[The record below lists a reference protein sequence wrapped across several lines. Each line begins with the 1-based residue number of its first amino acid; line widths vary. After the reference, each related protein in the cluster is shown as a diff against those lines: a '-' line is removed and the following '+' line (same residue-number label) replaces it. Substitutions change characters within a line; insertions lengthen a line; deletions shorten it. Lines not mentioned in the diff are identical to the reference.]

1 MRISRR
7 NFIKASAAAG
17 AIAAVGCGVSG
28 NALAP
33 AKGEKKIGEAP
44 GKWIS
49 TSCQGCTT
57 WDPIQIFVQ
66 DGRAVKVRGNPNSK
80 SNEGTC
86 CPRAHLILQQ
96 VYDPDRVKVPMKR
109 TNPKKGRGVDPK
121 FVPISWDEALN
132 TIADKMMELRN
143 KGEAH
148 KYMLNRGRYT
158 HMNVLLYD
166 AMTKI
171 YGSPNNISHSSICA
185 EAEKS
190 GAFFTEGLW
199 DYRDYD
205 MINTKFMLIWGLDP
219 LSSNRQ
225 VPYTIKM
232 FGEVLD
238 RAKVVVVD
246 PKMNGSSAK
255 AHDWLP
261 VLPGEDGALAVAM
274 AHVILTEGLWYKEY
288 VGDFTDGANRFK
300 KGETVAEDA
309 FKEIQT
315 NGLVKWWNIELKDKT
330 PEWAE
335 KLCGIPASKI
345 YQTARDMA
353 KAAPNVV
360 VWLGPGAAMHVRG
373 TYSAMAV
380 HALSGL
386 MGSSD
391 NIGGHMAGAKI
402 LGNGL
407 QKLDDYLDETAKK
420 KNKKIDQRGTLKFP
434 AMASG
439 KPGSG
444 VITNN
449 LPDAIMAK
457 DPYDIKMGL
466 GYMNNFPFSGTGAQ
480 RWEKMFTENEI
491 FYVHLTTHASELTM
505 FADIVLPATQSAAEK
520 WAYLKNKGGQF
531 SYSTILQ
538 PVIKPVWDCKDDE
551 TEIPYLLAKKFAER
565 GFTKLLE
572 FYTNEFRDVET
583 GKLPENEKEFAVN
596 AVKYYTQPA
605 WANTDPA
612 QGDVIGSWEKF
623 KEVGVW
629 NSAPYKFK
637 GRWGKYKTATQ
648 KFEFY
653 SETLKK
659 ALNEHAANNKVD
671 VDKVL
676 EACNYEA
683 RGEKAF
689 VPHYESP
696 FRYGS
701 REEYPFTFIDHK
713 SRLNREGRS
722 ANCTWY
728 MEFKKVDAGDASW
741 EDVLKMNPADAQK
754 LGIADGGTAKISSVS
769 GTFLTKVRY
778 WEGIRP
784 GTVAKA
790 YGQGHWAYGKVASKK
805 FGKEAYTFNN
815 NELIP
820 ADYDRLTGATARNGG
835 LCGVKIEKA

>member
-17 AIAAVGCGVSG
+17 VVAAVGCGVSG

-33 AKGEKKIGEAP
+33 AKGEKKIGETP

-66 DGRAVKVRGNPNSK
+66 DGRAVKVRGNPNSE
-80 SNEGTC
+80 SNKGTC
-86 CPRAHLILQQ
+86 CPRAHLTLQQ

-143 KGEAH
+143 NGEAH

-158 HMNVLLYD
+158 HMNVLIYD

-205 MINTKFMLIWGLDP
+205 MENTKYMLIWGLDP

-232 FGEVLD
+232 FGDVLD

-246 PKMNGSSAK
+246 PKMNASSAK

-261 VLPGEDGALAVAM
+261 VIPGEDGALAVAI
-274 AHVILTEGLWYKEY
+274 AHVILTEGGWNREF
-288 VGDFTDGANRFK
+288 VGDFTDGINRFK
-300 KGETVAEDA
+300 KGETVAEDT
-309 FKEIQT
+309 FKEVYT
-315 NGLVKWWNIELKDKT
+315 GGLVKWWNIELKDKT

-335 KLCGIPASKI
+335 KICGIPAAKI
-345 YQTARDMA
+345 YETARDMV

-380 HALSGL
+380 HALNGL
-386 MGSSD
+386 LGSCD
-391 NIGGHMAGAKI
+391 NVGGTLAGSKI
-402 LGNGL
+402 LGNDL
-407 QKLDDYLDETAKK
+407 QKLDPYIDDTAKK
-420 KNKKIDQRGTLKFP
+420 KNKKIDQRGTLAFP
-434 AMASG
+434 AMAKG

-457 DPYDIKMGL
+457 KPYDIKMGL

-480 RWEKMFTENEI
+480 RWEKMFAENEI
-491 FYVHLTTHASELTM
+491 FYVHITTHASELTM
-505 FADIVLPATQSAAEK
+505 FADIVLPAAQTTTEK
-520 WAYLKNKGGQF
+520 WAYLKNKGAQHG
-531 SYSTILQ
+531 YSTILQ
-538 PVIKPVWDCKDDE
+538 PVIKPVWDVKADE
-551 TEIPYLLAKKFAER
+551 TEIPFLIAKKLAER
-565 GFTKLLE
+565 GFTNLLD
-572 FYTNEFRDVET
+572 FYMNEFKDSET
-583 GKLPENEKEFAVN
+583 GKAPADEKEFTVN
-596 AVKYYTQPA
+596 AVKYYTKPA
-605 WANTDPA
+605 WTNTDPSI
-612 QGDVIGSWEKF
+612 GDVIGSWEKF
-623 KEVGVW
+623 KEIGVW
-629 NSAPYKFK
+629 NSAKYKPRS
-637 GRWGKYKTATQ
+637 RWGKFKTVTH

-653 SETLKK
+653 SDTLKK
-659 ALNEHAANNKVD
+659 ALKDHAENNKSD

-676 EACNYEA
+676 EVCNYEA

-701 REEYPFTFIDHK
+701 TEEYPFTFVDHK
-713 SRLNREGRS
+713 SRLNKEGRS

-754 LGIADGGTAKISSVS
+754 LGIADGEMAQISSVS

-835 LCGVKIEKA
+835 LCGVKIEKV